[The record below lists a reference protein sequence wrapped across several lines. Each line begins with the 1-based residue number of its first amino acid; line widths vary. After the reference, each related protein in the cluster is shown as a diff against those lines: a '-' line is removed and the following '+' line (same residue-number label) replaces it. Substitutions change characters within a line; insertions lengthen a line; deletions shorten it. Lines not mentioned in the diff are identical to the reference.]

1 MGCWSAIQDHIFMDL
16 SEEIPELTLV
26 SQEILSEGLCCFRL
40 STGFRGYL
48 AVVDTPTESKNF

>member
-1 MGCWSAIQDHIFMDL
+1 MDL